1 MRKLLLLIFLV
12 FSLSACNLGFF
23 NTDKKEEYSYNL
35 ETDSLHTNGPLVT
48 HALSL
53 INI

>member
-12 FSLSACNLGFF
+12 FSLSACNLVFF

-35 ETDSLHTNGPLVT
+35 EIHSLHTNGPLVT
-48 HALSL
+48 HAMPSK
-53 INI
+53 